1 MQGKEATSSKSS
13 FAIKALSSN
22 PQRGPA
28 TPLYV
33 SNEGLYA
40 MAVSPDG
47 KHLATA
53 SKDGITRVFELSTAQ
68 LCGGFKVGTQ
78 DTIHLTDVMPDQM
91 HLYIYCHAFPPNQRT

>member
-1 MQGKEATSSKSS
+1 MQGKETSIGKSS
-13 FAIKALSSN
+13 FPLKALSSS

-53 SKDGITRVFELSTAQ
+53 SKDGVARVFDLSTAQ
-68 LCGGFKVGTQ
+68 LSGGFKVRAALLQSNIQAG
-78 DTIHLTDVMPDQM
+78 
-91 HLYIYCHAFPPNQRT
+91 

>member
-1 MQGKEATSSKSS
+1 MRGALLQGKEASGSKSS
-13 FAIKALSSN
+13 FAMKALTSG

-33 SNEGLYA
+33 SKEGLYA

-53 SKDGITRVFELSTAQ
+53 SKDGTTRVFELATAQ
-68 LCGGFKVGTQ
+68 LSGGFKV
-78 DTIHLTDVMPDQM
+78 
-91 HLYIYCHAFPPNQRT
+91 N

>member
-1 MQGKEATSSKSS
+1 MQNILCLLQGKETSSSKSS
-13 FAIKALSSN
+13 FPLKALSSS

-53 SKDGITRVFELSTAQ
+53 SKNGIARVFDLSTAQ
-68 LCGGFKVGTQ
+68 LSGGFKAGAAV
-78 DTIHLTDVMPDQM
+78 TDWHTSAVTLATDCPK
-91 HLYIYCHAFPPNQRT
+91 

>member
-1 MQGKEATSSKSS
+1 M
-13 FAIKALSSN
+13 KALSSG

-33 SNEGLYA
+33 SKEGLYA

-53 SKDGITRVFELSTAQ
+53 SKDGITRVFELATAQ
-68 LCGGFKVGTQ
+68 LSGGFKVSQ
-78 DTIHLTDVMPDQM
+78 
-91 HLYIYCHAFPPNQRT
+91 